1 LTVAWVT
8 HLNIVLLLHHWNKW
22 NKKRTNRMVTNGK
35 QLDAHIKIEEI
46 LCTIF

>member
-1 LTVAWVT
+1 
-8 HLNIVLLLHHWNKW
+8 
-22 NKKRTNRMVTNGK
+22 MVTNGK